1 MSAPVISVGPES
13 TCRQAI
19 EVMTRKRLGAVV
31 VCENGAARGI
41 FTERDVIDRA
51 STEDRSW
58 LDESISRHMTRNPI
72 TIDQA
77 ADWHEGLD
85 RMTASTIRHLP
96 VTADGVVVGMLSN
109 RDMTVHRTEEL
120 ERVVAARTASL
131 ELQNIELARRDKRRS
146 YDLDLAR
153 QVHSQ
158 LLPSGTPKQDWLK
171 VATHYRPYD
180 KVGGDFYE
188 FLRHD
193 EDTLEILSVDAPGHG
208 VAASLIAA
216 VAKIVYLKT
225 SQLRLRPSE
234 IVSSIG
240 EDLQTLLPYV
250 FLTLALCRFRRSTQ
264 EVTVASAAH
273 PPMLVF
279 RRDSSEMELIPATG
293 TLLGVSLDLGYEDV
307 CTRLGPGDQMLIFTD
322 GLTECEKDTGETL
335 EQEGVER
342 IVRAGRGQDIDSLV
356 QLLAATVQPEN
367 GWVAHDDF
375 TIIGVAPLG

>member
-1 MSAPVISVGPES
+1 MA
-13 TCRQAI
+13 
-19 EVMTRKRLGAVV
+19 
-31 VCENGAARGI
+31 EN
-41 FTERDVIDRA
+41 
-51 STEDRSW
+51 
-58 LDESISRHMTRNPI
+58 RH
-72 TIDQA
+72 
-77 ADWHEGLD
+77 
-85 RMTASTIRHLP
+85 
-96 VTADGVVVGMLSN
+96 
-109 RDMTVHRTEEL
+109 
-120 ERVVAARTASL
+120 
-131 ELQNIELARRDKRRS
+131 
-146 YDLDLAR
+146 
-153 QVHSQ
+153 
-158 LLPSGTPKQDWLK
+158 
-171 VATHYRPYD
+171 HYRPYD

-273 PPMLVF
+273 PPILVF

-293 TLLGVSLDLGYEDV
+293 TLLGVSLDLGYDDV

-322 GLTECEKDTGETL
+322 GLTECEKETGETL

-342 IVRAGRGQDIDSLV
+342 IVRAGRGRDIESVVRLV
-356 QLLAATVQPEN
+356 AQTVRPEN
-367 GWVAHDDF
+367 GWVARDDF
-375 TIIGVAPLG
+375 TIIGVEPVG